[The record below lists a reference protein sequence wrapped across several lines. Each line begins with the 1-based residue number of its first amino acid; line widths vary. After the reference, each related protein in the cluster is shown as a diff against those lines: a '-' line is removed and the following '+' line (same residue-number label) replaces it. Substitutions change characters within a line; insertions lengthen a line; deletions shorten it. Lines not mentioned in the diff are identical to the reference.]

1 MSIDVVNPTSSH
13 KKLSRNAAKYIERFF
28 VQKKND
34 RTLGIPFS
42 FQTSSTFSSS
52 RSSLHGAAHLAGP
65 IQLLGRRYAGNTGL
79 DGEIMDDVSI
89 LPKQDVSNTHEKLKI
104 AMMDFGILVTSFK
117 MWGYLG
123 LSLSL
128 KLYGV
133 FDCKLPFMFYRF
145 FIKPRF
151 GCKS

>member
-1 MSIDVVNPTSSH
+1 METMS
-13 KKLSRNAAKYIERFF
+13 
-28 VQKKND
+28 
-34 RTLGIPFS
+34 RTLDIPFS
-42 FQTSSTFSSS
+42 KTSSTYKLTIFTSW
-52 RSSLHGAAHLAGP
+52 AAHLAGP

-79 DGEIMDDVSI
+79 NGEIMDDVSI
-89 LPKQDVSNTHEKLKI
+89 LPKQDVSNTQEKLKI

-123 LSLSL
+123 LSV
-128 KLYGV
+128 KLYRV
-133 FDCKLPFMFYRF
+133 CDCKLPFMFYRF